1 MGPVHGIMSVCIDL
15 LSNNFS
21 MAQLIASTLGS
32 D

>member
-1 MGPVHGIMSVCIDL
+1 MGSCLYALDL
-15 LSNNFS
+15 LSNNFT